1 MIHKLSDKQ
10 IKEGWQVVKF
20 GEIAR
25 EVKLT
30 SKKPDEDGLEF
41 YVGLDHLD
49 PQSLRIVRKGI
60 ISEDKPSFT
69 RRFSKGQILFAK
81 RRCYQKKAAVAN
93 FDGICSSDIIVI
105 EAIPQ
110 KMIAGLLPFIIQ
122 SDAFF
127 DWAERTSSGSLSPRT
142 KWKSLAEF
150 KFPLPPVE
158 RQKEILEV
166 LEKVE
171 ACIYAALSAND
182 KGKVFWNAFK
192 QTHIIH
198 NDISSYKKAS
208 GIFKLTSGKPKTKAK
223 LNMFSKNNSVP
234 VYGGNG
240 LNGYTSKALVDEPV
254 IVIGRVGEYCG
265 SIHLVNKPT
274 WITDNALYTTKIS
287 SSIDIKYLS
296 IVLRVLNLNNYKS
309 RSGQPLITQKN
320 IGDLNIFVPNKKKQ
334 QEIVFVY
341 NALSSTKE
349 RLSKQEKILYSIRQK
364 AIKEITSY

>member
-1 MIHKLSDKQ
+1 MHKLSDKQ
-10 IKEGWQVVKF
+10 IKEGWQIVKF

-171 ACIYAALSAND
+171 TCIRYALELEPIGKSARKQHFEIIKENI
-182 KGKVFWNAFK
+182 GKSKARIEIV
-192 QTHIIH
+192 IR
-198 NDISSYKKAS
+198 SSKMNGKKFTIARRYGESSSVKDDNRKKAE
-208 GIFKLTSGKPKTKAK
+208 
-223 LNMFSKNNSVP
+223 SKN
-234 VYGGNG
+234 
-240 LNGYTSKALVDEPV
+240 
-254 IVIGRVGEYCG
+254 
-265 SIHLVNKPT
+265 
-274 WITDNALYTTKIS
+274 
-287 SSIDIKYLS
+287 
-296 IVLRVLNLNNYKS
+296 
-309 RSGQPLITQKN
+309 
-320 IGDLNIFVPNKKKQ
+320 
-334 QEIVFVY
+334 
-341 NALSSTKE
+341 
-349 RLSKQEKILYSIRQK
+349 
-364 AIKEITSY
+364 